1 MKISTN
7 SYRFK
12 IEAINCS
19 ENTMGLFLEYGG
31 AAGCESSGGIG
42 VTTNQINLFQI
53 LGR

>member
-31 AAGCESSGGIG
+31 QQDAKAAVE
-42 VTTNQINLFQI
+42 
-53 LGR
+53 